1 MWCGEM
7 FRKVLFPTDFS
18 KQSEAILRGLHEFK
32 KYGVDE
38 VVLANIIEHDVVAL
52 IEGGVDVDEF
62 IQKLKKEAEK
72 KLSQSAS
79 VLNREGFKVKLTPPI
94 PSANPIDEIVKI
106 AREENVSLILLG
118 SRSRGF
124 KGSLMG
130 SVSEGVVREA
140 KKPVLVLKTK
150 PDAGEGYYEMV
161 FRRLFDRIIY
171 PHDLSDTSQKIEDF
185 VKKASLLGGK
195 EVIIV
200 HVIAADEII
209 EREVEREEVMH
220 PLVPI
225 SNLTEMLSKHWMEA
239 QTYLSNIKKNFDIAG
254 IKTRVNLRVGSPH
267 KEIIKIANEEGAS
280 VVMISSKGLTPNVD
294 FVVRYSEQPVIVF
307 H

>member
-1 MWCGEM
+1 M

-32 KYGVDE
+32 KYGVGE

-79 VLNREGFKVKLTPPI
+79 VLNGEGFKVKLTPPI

-140 KKPVLVLKTK
+140 EKPVLVLKTK
-150 PDAGEGYYEMV
+150 PDAGKGYYEMV
-161 FRRLFDRIIY
+161 FRRLFDKIIY

-200 HVIAADEII
+200 HVVAVDNIVD
-209 EREVEREEVMH
+209 EEVGKEGAMH

-225 SNLTEMLSKHWMEA
+225 PNLAEILSEHWIKA
-239 QTYLSNIKKNFDIAG
+239 QTQLNSIKKSFEVAG
-254 IKTRVNLRVGSPH
+254 IKAKVTVRVGSPH
-267 KEIIKIANEEGAS
+267 KEILKVANEEGGS
-280 VVMISSKGLTPNVD
+280 IIMISSKGLTPVVD
-294 FVVRYSEQPVIVF
+294 SVVRYSEQPVIVF

>member
-1 MWCGEM
+1 M
-7 FRKVLFPTDFS
+7 FRRILFPTDFS

-79 VLNREGFKVKLTPPI
+79 VLNRGGFKVKLTPPI
-94 PSANPIDEIVKI
+94 PSANPVDEIVKT
-106 AREENVSLILLG
+106 AREEDVSLILLG

-171 PHDLSDTSQKIEDF
+171 PHDLSEISQKIEDF
-185 VKKASLLGGK
+185 VKEASLLGGK

-200 HVIAADEII
+200 HVVAADDVVDK
-209 EREVEREEVMH
+209 EVGKEEVIH

-225 SNLTEMLSKHWMEA
+225 PNLTEMLSKHWMRA
-239 QTYLSNIKKNFDIAG
+239 RTYLGNIKKNFEIAG
-254 IKTRVNLRVGSPH
+254 IKARVILRVGSPH
-267 KEIIKIANEEGAS
+267 KEILKIANEEGGS

-294 FVVRYSEQPVIVF
+294 SVVRYSEVPVIVY
-307 H
+307 HSIS